1 MSGKAYTYLQKAKAE
16 KFAIG
21 AFNAANLETIKAV
34 TQAGINLKSPLF
46 IEASPGEVA
55 YIGVNQIV
63 ALVRSFEED
72 LNLPIILNLDHG
84 TDPQMVKQAI
94 DAGFDYVHYDAGKV
108 EFSEA
113 VTNAR
118 QLADYAHKAGIPIES
133 EIDHIEGSSADHT
146 EQASESF
153 QDAKLYT
160 NPEKAQK
167 FISETGIDVFAGF
180 FGNLHGLYKTPKHIS
195 FEVLAKLRE
204 LNPDTYFSLHGGS
217 GIIEA
222 DVIRAI
228 SDYGIVKVNVNS
240 EMRIAFKMTLQEVLN
255 NTNEIAIYKV
265 MAKPIDEVRKVVE
278 GKIKLFGS
286 AGKL

>member
-1 MSGKAYTYLQKAKAE
+1 M
-16 KFAIG
+16 
-21 AFNAANLETIKAV
+21 
-34 TQAGINLKSPLF
+34 
-46 IEASPGEVA
+46 
-55 YIGVNQIV
+55 
-63 ALVRSFEED
+63 
-72 LNLPIILNLDHG
+72 
-84 TDPQMVKQAI
+84 
-94 DAGFDYVHYDAGKV
+94 
-108 EFSEA
+108 
-113 VTNAR
+113 
-118 QLADYAHKAGIPIES
+118 
-133 EIDHIEGSSADHT
+133 
-146 EQASESF
+146 
-153 QDAKLYT
+153 YT